1 MPGTGREKPGR
12 RWSGK
17 NCKTM
22 HVILGDFAAF
32 RGGPHALLLQ
42 SKTAANGGG
51 KTTLVNAYYWAL
63 LGRTLNGFDVIPAG
77 ADRQNVSTVVALEGF
92 AGLSIRR
99 ELTPKGTQLYVN
111 GHAVTQTDFV
121 RAMMDK
127 GVDVEFAAACADVNT
142 LADPQVTADQLRRVL
157 VRADVMDN
165 GEADQLRKTLRTLR
179 ADKETAERYALANV
193 TIPVETCEPL
203 NEAERDFLADYN
215 RAMEIVN
222 KGMECVCPTCK
233 RAYTAERVREIKF
246 AYSEACAVMT
256 SKRNEAAR
264 IAAKLDV
271 YNEEQQRIADAK
283 RMVEASKRARDNVRE
298 LERRIAETEAEIRE
312 ADRRAVQAELP
323 DGWQLV
329 TDKTLKTGRTAGTFT
344 LTYNGVPLKSVNR
357 AERVKLCIS
366 LLSSARASR
375 GMDEFPII
383 VDNAESVQNV
393 DTPNVVLLR
402 VG

>member
-1 MPGTGREKPGR
+1 MPGTGREKPNQ
-12 RWSGK
+12 RWFGK

-22 HVILGDFAAF
+22 HVILEDFAAF
-32 RGGPHALLLQ
+32 RGGPRVLSLQ
-42 SKTAANGGG
+42 SKTAENGGG

-63 LGRTLNGFDVIPAG
+63 TGRTLNGFDVIPAR
-77 ADRQNVSTVVALEGF
+77 ADRQNVSTAVTVEGF

-127 GVDVEFAAACADVNT
+127 GVDVEFAAACADVNA

-203 NEAERDFLADYN
+203 NEAERVFLDAYN
-215 RAMEIVN
+215 RAVEIV
-222 KGMECVCPTCK
+222 KEGVERVCPTCK
-233 RAYTAERVREIKF
+233 RAYTAEHVQETKF
-246 AYSEACAVMT
+246 VYSEARTAVAE
-256 SKRNEAAR
+256 SGSEAAR
-264 IAAKLDV
+264 VAAKLDA

-283 RMVEASKRARDNVRE
+283 RMVEASKHARDNVRE

-323 DGWQLV
+323 EGWALV
-329 TDKTLKTGRTAGTFT
+329 TDKTLKTGRTTGTFT

-383 VDNAESVQNV
+383 VDNAESVQNI

>member
-1 MPGTGREKPGR
+1 M
-12 RWSGK
+12 S
-17 NCKTM
+17 
-22 HVILGDFAAF
+22 
-32 RGGPHALLLQ
+32 LQ
-42 SKTAANGGG
+42 SKTAENGGG

-63 LGRTLNGFDVIPAG
+63 TGRTLNGFDVTPAG
-77 ADRQNVSTVVALEGF
+77 ADRQNVSTAVTVEGF

-127 GVDVEFAAACADVNT
+127 GVDVEFAAACADVNA

-193 TIPVETCEPL
+193 TIPAETCEPL
-203 NEAERDFLADYN
+203 TEAERVFLSDYN
-215 RAMEIVN
+215 HDVEIVN
-222 KGMECVCPTCK
+222 KGLECVCPTCK
-233 RAYTAERVREIKF
+233 RAYTTERVREIKF
-246 AYSEACAVMT
+246 AYSEARAVMT

-264 IAAKLDV
+264 IAAKLDA

-283 RMVEASKRARDNVRE
+283 RMVEASKHARDNVRE
-298 LERRIAETEAEIRE
+298 LERQIAETEAEIRE

-323 DGWQLV
+323 EGWALV

-357 AERVKLCIS
+357 ASRVKLCIT

-393 DTPNVVLLR
+393 DTHNVVLLR

>member
-1 MPGTGREKPGR
+1 M
-12 RWSGK
+12 
-17 NCKTM
+17 N
-22 HVILGDFAAF
+22 VILDDFAAF
-32 RGGPHALLLQ
+32 RGGPHVLPLQ

-63 LGRTLNGFDVIPAG
+63 TGRTLNGFDVIPAG
-77 ADRQNVSTVVALEGF
+77 ADRQNVSTAVAVETF
-92 AGLSIRR
+92 SGLSIRR
-99 ELTPKGTQLYVN
+99 ELTQKGTQLYVN

-203 NEAERDFLADYN
+203 NEAERVFLADYN
-215 RAMEIVN
+215 RAVEIVN

-264 IAAKLDV
+264 IAAKLDT
-271 YNEEQQRIADAK
+271 YNEKQQRIADAK

-298 LERRIAETEAEIRE
+298 LERRIAETEVEIRE

-344 LTYNGVPLKSVNR
+344 LTHNGVPLKSVNR

>member
-1 MPGTGREKPGR
+1 M
-12 RWSGK
+12 S
-17 NCKTM
+17 
-22 HVILGDFAAF
+22 
-32 RGGPHALLLQ
+32 LQ
-42 SKTAANGGG
+42 SKTAENGSG
-51 KTTLVNAYYWAL
+51 KTTLVNAYYWTL
-63 LGRTLNGFDVIPAG
+63 TGRTLNGFDVIPAG
-77 ADRQNVSTVVALEGF
+77 ADRQNVSTAVTLEGF

-203 NEAERDFLADYN
+203 NEAERVFLDAYN

-246 AYSEACAVMT
+246 AYSEACTAVAE
-256 SKRNEAAR
+256 SGSEAAR
-264 IAAKLDV
+264 VAAKLDA

-283 RMVEASKRARDNVRE
+283 RMVEASKHARDNVRE

-357 AERVKLCIS
+357 ASRVKLCIS

-383 VDNAESVQNV
+383 VDNAESVQNI
-393 DTPNVVLLR
+393 DTPNVVLLC

>member
-1 MPGTGREKPGR
+1 M
-12 RWSGK
+12 S
-17 NCKTM
+17 
-22 HVILGDFAAF
+22 
-32 RGGPHALLLQ
+32 LQ
-42 SKTAANGGG
+42 SKTAENGGG

-63 LGRTLNGFDVIPAG
+63 TGRTLNGFDVIPAG
-77 ADRQNVSTVVALEGF
+77 VDRQNVSTAVTVEGF
-92 AGLSIRR
+92 AGLSLRR

-111 GHAVTQTDFV
+111 GHAVAQTDFV

-127 GVDVEFAAACADVNT
+127 GVDVEFAAACADVNA

-203 NEAERDFLADYN
+203 NEAERVFLDAYN
-215 RAMEIVN
+215 RAVEIVN
-222 KGMECVCPTCK
+222 KGTERVCPTCK
-233 RAYTAERVREIKF
+233 RAYTAEHMQETKF
-246 AYSEACAVMT
+246 VYSEARTAVAE
-256 SKRNEAAR
+256 SGSEAAR
-264 IAAKLDV
+264 VAAKLDA

-283 RMVEASKRARDNVRE
+283 RMVEASKHARDNVRE

-323 DGWQLV
+323 KGWALV
-329 TDKTLKTGRTAGTFT
+329 TDKTLKTGRTTGTFT

>member
-17 NCKTM
+17 TVKQMN
-22 HVILGDFAAF
+22 VILDDFAAF
-32 RGGPHALLLQ
+32 RGGQHVLPLRSGDLP
-42 SKTAANGGG
+42 NGSG
-51 KTTLVNAYYWAL
+51 KTTLVNAYYWTL
-63 LGRTLNGFDVIPAG
+63 TGRTLNGFDVIPAG
-77 ADRQNVSTVVALEGF
+77 ADRQNVSTAVTLEGF
-92 AGLSIRR
+92 AGLSLRR
-99 ELTPKGTQLYVN
+99 ELTQKGTQLYVN

-127 GVDVEFAAACADVNT
+127 GVDVEFAAACADVNA

-246 AYSEACAVMT
+246 AYSEACEVMT

-264 IAAKLDV
+264 IAAKLDA

-298 LERRIAETEAEIRE
+298 LEHRIAETEAEIRE

-366 LLSSARASR
+366 LLSSARASG

-383 VDNAESVQNV
+383 VDNAESVQNI
-393 DTPNVVLLR
+393 DTPNVVLLC

>member
-1 MPGTGREKPGR
+1 M
-12 RWSGK
+12 
-17 NCKTM
+17 N
-22 HVILGDFAAF
+22 VILDDFAAF
-32 RGGPHALLLQ
+32 RGGPHVLPLT
-42 SKTAANGGG
+42 SKTAANGSG
-51 KTTLVNAYYWAL
+51 KTTLVNAYYWTL
-63 LGRTLNGFDVIPAG
+63 TGRTLNGFDVTPAG
-77 ADRQNVSTVVALEGF
+77 VDRQNVSTAVTVEGF
-92 AGLSIRR
+92 AGLPVRR

-121 RAMMDK
+121 RVMMDK

-165 GEADQLRKTLRTLR
+165 GEADQFRKTLRTLR

-203 NEAERDFLADYN
+203 NEAERVFLADYN
-215 RAMEIVN
+215 RAVEIVN

-298 LERRIAETEAEIRE
+298 LERRIAETEVEIRE

-329 TDKTLKTGRTAGTFT
+329 TDKTLKTGRTTGTFT

-357 AERVKLCIS
+357 AERVKLCIT

>member
-1 MPGTGREKPGR
+1 MPGTGRKKPGR

-17 NCKTM
+17 TVKQMN
-22 HVILGDFAAF
+22 VILDDFAAF
-32 RGGPHALLLQ
+32 RGGPHVLPLRSGDLP
-42 SKTAANGGG
+42 NGGG
-51 KTTLVNAYYWAL
+51 KTTLVNAYYWTL
-63 LGRTLNGFDVIPAG
+63 TGRTLNGFDVIPAG
-77 ADRQNVSTVVALEGF
+77 VDRQNVSTAVTVEGF

-99 ELTPKGTQLYVN
+99 ELIPKGTQLYVN

-127 GVDVEFAAACADVNT
+127 GVDVEFAAACADVNA

-203 NEAERDFLADYN
+203 NEAERAFLADYN

-246 AYSEACAVMT
+246 AYSEACVVMT

-264 IAAKLDV
+264 IDAKLDA

-283 RMVEASKRARDNVRE
+283 RMVEASKHARDNVRE

-329 TDKTLKTGRTAGTFT
+329 TDKTLKTGRTTGTFT
-344 LTYNGVPLKSVNR
+344 LTYNGVQLKSVNR
-357 AERVKLCIS
+357 ASRVKLCIT

-375 GMDEFPII
+375 CMDEFPII

-393 DTPNVVLLR
+393 DTSNVVLLR

>member
-32 RGGPHALLLQ
+32 RSGPRVLLLR
-42 SKTAANGGG
+42 SGDLPNGSG

-63 LGRTLNGFDVIPAG
+63 TGRTLNGFDVIPAG
-77 ADRQNVSTVVALEGF
+77 ADRQNVSTAVTLEGF

-111 GHAVTQTDFV
+111 GHATAQTDFV

-127 GVDVEFAAACADVNT
+127 GVDVEFAAACADVNA

-203 NEAERDFLADYN
+203 TEAERVFLADYN
-215 RAMEIVN
+215 HDVEIVN
-222 KGMECVCPTCK
+222 KGMECVCPACK
-233 RAYTAERVREIKF
+233 RAYTEERVREIKF
-246 AYSEACAVMT
+246 AYSEACAVMA
-256 SKRNEAAR
+256 KKGPEAAR
-264 IAAKLDV
+264 ITAKLDA

-298 LERRIAETEAEIRE
+298 LERRIAETEVEIRE

-329 TDKTLKTGRTAGTFT
+329 TDKTLKTGRTTGTFT

>member
-17 NCKTM
+17 TVKQMN
-22 HVILGDFAAF
+22 VILDDFAAF
-32 RGGPHALLLQ
+32 RGGPRVLPLRSGDLP
-42 SKTAANGGG
+42 NGGG

-63 LGRTLNGFDVIPAG
+63 TGRTLNGFDVIPAG
-77 ADRQNVSTVVALEGF
+77 ADRQNVSTAVTLEGF

-99 ELTPKGTQLYVN
+99 ELTQKGTQLYVN

-127 GVDVEFAAACADVNT
+127 GVDVEFAAACADVNA

-203 NEAERDFLADYN
+203 NEAERVFLAGYN

-264 IAAKLDV
+264 IAAKLDT

-283 RMVEASKRARDNVRE
+283 RMVEASKHARDNVRE

-375 GMDEFPII
+375 CMDEFPII

>member
-1 MPGTGREKPGR
+1 MVREK
-12 RWSGK
+12 
-17 NCKTM
+17 CKTM
-22 HVILGDFAAF
+22 HVILNDFAAF
-32 RGGPHALLLQ
+32 SGGPHVLPLR

-51 KTTLVNAYYWAL
+51 KTTLVNAYYWTL
-63 LGRTLNGFDVIPAG
+63 TGRTLNGFDVIPAG
-77 ADRQNVSTVVALEGF
+77 ADRQNVSTAATLETF
-92 AGLSIRR
+92 AGFTVRR
-99 ELTPKGTQLYVN
+99 ELTQKGTQLYVN

-157 VRADVMDN
+157 VRADVMDD

-179 ADKETAERYALANV
+179 ADKETAERYALSNV
-193 TIPVETCEPL
+193 TVPVETCEPL
-203 NEAERDFLADYN
+203 NEAERVFLTDYS
-215 RAMEIVN
+215 RAVEIVN

-246 AYSEACAVMT
+246 AYSEACAIMT

-298 LERRIAETEAEIRE
+298 LERRIAETEVEIRE

-329 TDKTLKTGRTAGTFT
+329 TDKTLKTGRTTGTFT

-357 AERVKLCIS
+357 AERVKLCIT

>member
-12 RWSGK
+12 RWSE
-17 NCKTM
+17 KTVKQM
-22 HVILGDFAAF
+22 NVILDDFAAF
-32 RGGPHALLLQ
+32 RGGPHVLPLRSGDLP
-42 SKTAANGGG
+42 NGSG
-51 KTTLVNAYYWAL
+51 KTTLVNAYYWTL
-63 LGRTLNGFDVIPAG
+63 TGRTLNGFDVIPAG
-77 ADRQNVSTVVALEGF
+77 VDRQNVSTAVTIETF

-111 GHAVTQTDFV
+111 SHAVTQTDFV

-157 VRADVMDN
+157 MRADVMDN
-165 GEADQLRKTLRTLR
+165 GETDQLRKTLRTLR

-203 NEAERDFLADYN
+203 NEAERVFLADYN
-215 RAMEIVN
+215 RAVEIVN

-264 IAAKLDV
+264 IAAKLDT

-298 LERRIAETEAEIRE
+298 LERRIAETEVEIRE

-329 TDKTLKTGRTAGTFT
+329 TDKTLKTGRTTGTFA

-375 GMDEFPII
+375 GMGEFPII

>member
-1 MPGTGREKPGR
+1 
-12 RWSGK
+12 
-17 NCKTM
+17 M
-22 HVILGDFAAF
+22 HIILEDFAAF
-32 RGGPHALLLQ
+32 RGGPRVLSLQ
-42 SKTAANGGG
+42 SKTAENGGG

-63 LGRTLNGFDVIPAG
+63 TGRTLNGFDVIPAG
-77 ADRQNVSTVVALEGF
+77 ADRQNVSTAVALEGF

-111 GHAVTQTDFV
+111 GHAATQTDFV

-127 GVDVEFAAACADVNT
+127 GVDVEFAAACADVNA

-203 NEAERDFLADYN
+203 NEAERVFLDAYN
-215 RAMEIVN
+215 RAVEIV
-222 KGMECVCPTCK
+222 KEGTERVCPTCK
-233 RAYTAERVREIKF
+233 RAYTAEHVRETEF
-246 AYSEACAVMT
+246 VYSEARTAVAE
-256 SKRNEAAR
+256 SGSEAAR
-264 IAAKLDV
+264 VAAKLDA

-283 RMVEASKRARDNVRE
+283 RMVEASKHARDNVRE

-323 DGWQLV
+323 EGWALV
-329 TDKTLKTGRTAGTFT
+329 TDKTLKTGRTTGTFT

-357 AERVKLCIS
+357 ASRVKLCIA

-375 GMDEFPII
+375 CMDEFPII
-383 VDNAESVQNV
+383 VDNAESVQNI
-393 DTPNVVLLR
+393 DTPNVVLLC

>member
-1 MPGTGREKPGR
+1 
-12 RWSGK
+12 
-17 NCKTM
+17 M
-22 HVILGDFAAF
+22 HVILNDFAAF
-32 RGGPHALLLQ
+32 RGGPRVLSLQ
-42 SKTAANGGG
+42 SRTAENGGG

-63 LGRTLNGFDVIPAG
+63 TGRTLNGFDVTPAG
-77 ADRQNVSTVVALEGF
+77 ADRQNVSTAVTLEGF

-127 GVDVEFAAACADVNT
+127 GVDVEFAAACADVNA

-193 TIPVETCEPL
+193 TVPVETCEPL
-203 NEAERDFLADYN
+203 NEAERVFLADYN
-215 RAMEIVN
+215 HDVEIVN

-246 AYSEACAVMT
+246 AYTEACMAMT
-256 SKRNEAAR
+256 SKRDEAAR
-264 IAAKLDV
+264 ITAKLDA
-271 YNEEQQRIADAK
+271 YNEEQQCIADAK

-329 TDKTLKTGRTAGTFT
+329 TDKTLKTGRTTGTFT

-357 AERVKLCIS
+357 ASRVKLCIT

-383 VDNAESVQNV
+383 VDNAESVQNI

>member
-1 MPGTGREKPGR
+1 
-12 RWSGK
+12 
-17 NCKTM
+17 M
-22 HVILGDFAAF
+22 HVILDDFAAF
-32 RGGPHALLLQ
+32 RGGPRVLSLQ
-42 SKTAANGGG
+42 SKTAENGGG
-51 KTTLVNAYYWAL
+51 KTTLVNAYYWTL
-63 LGRTLNGFDVIPAG
+63 TGHTLNGFDVIPAG
-77 ADRQNVSTVVALEGF
+77 VDRQNVSTAVTLEGF

-127 GVDVEFAAACADVNT
+127 GVDVEFAAACADVNA

-157 VRADVMDN
+157 VRADVMDS
-165 GEADQLRKTLRTLR
+165 GEVDQLRKTLRTLR

-203 NEAERDFLADYN
+203 TEAERVFLSDYN
-215 RAMEIVN
+215 HDMEIVN
-222 KGMECVCPTCK
+222 KGMECVCPACK
-233 RAYTAERVREIKF
+233 RAYTEERVREIKF
-246 AYSEACAVMT
+246 AYSEACMAVT
-256 SKRNEAAR
+256 KNGQEAAR
-264 IAAKLDV
+264 IAAKLDT
-271 YNEEQQRIADAK
+271 YNEEQQRIDDAK
-283 RMVEASKRARDNVRE
+283 RVVEASKHARDNVRE

-323 DGWQLV
+323 EGWALV
-329 TDKTLKTGRTAGTFT
+329 TDKTLKTGRTTGTFT

-357 AERVKLCIS
+357 ASRVKLCIT

-393 DTPNVVLLR
+393 DTPNVVLLC

>member
-1 MPGTGREKPGR
+1 MPGTGRKKPGR

-32 RGGPHALLLQ
+32 RSGPRVLPLRSGDLP
-42 SKTAANGGG
+42 NGSG

-63 LGRTLNGFDVIPAG
+63 TGRTLNGFDVIPAG
-77 ADRQNVSTVVALEGF
+77 ADRQSISTVVSLEGF

-111 GHAVTQTDFV
+111 GHATTQTDFV

-127 GVDVEFAAACADVNT
+127 GVDVEFAAACADVNA

-203 NEAERDFLADYN
+203 NEAERVFLADYN
-215 RAMEIVN
+215 RAVEIVN

-233 RAYTAERVREIKF
+233 RAYTAEHVQETKF

-256 SKRNEAAR
+256 KNGPEAAR
-264 IAAKLDV
+264 IAAKLDA

-323 DGWQLV
+323 EGWALV
-329 TDKTLKTGRTAGTFT
+329 TDKTLKTGRTTGTFT

-383 VDNAESVQNV
+383 VDNAESVQNI

>member
-1 MPGTGREKPGR
+1 
-12 RWSGK
+12 
-17 NCKTM
+17 M
-22 HVILGDFAAF
+22 HVILNDFAAF
-32 RGGPHALLLQ
+32 RGGPRVLSLQ
-42 SKTAANGGG
+42 SKTAGNGGG

-63 LGRTLNGFDVIPAG
+63 TGRTLNGFDVIPAG
-77 ADRQNVSTVVALEGF
+77 ADRQNVSTAVTLEGF
-92 AGLSIRR
+92 AGLSLRR
-99 ELTPKGTQLYVN
+99 ELTQKGTQLYVN

-121 RAMMDK
+121 RAMMNK
-127 GVDVEFAAACADVNT
+127 GVDVEFAAACADVNA

-203 NEAERDFLADYN
+203 NEAERVFLDAYN
-215 RAMEIVN
+215 RAVEIV
-222 KGMECVCPTCK
+222 KEGVERVCPTCK
-233 RAYTAERVREIKF
+233 RAYTAEHVRETEF
-246 AYSEACAVMT
+246 AYSEARTAVAE
-256 SKRNEAAR
+256 SGSEAAR
-264 IAAKLDV
+264 VAAKLNA

-283 RMVEASKRARDNVRE
+283 RMVEASKHARDNVRE

-323 DGWQLV
+323 EGWALV
-329 TDKTLKTGRTAGTFT
+329 TDKTLKTGRTTGTFT
-344 LTYNGVPLKSVNR
+344 LTYNGVQLKSVNR
-357 AERVKLCIS
+357 ASRVKLCIT

-375 GMDEFPII
+375 CMDEFPII
-383 VDNAESVQNV
+383 VDNAESVQNI
-393 DTPNVVLLR
+393 DTPNVVLLC

>member
-1 MPGTGREKPGR
+1 
-12 RWSGK
+12 
-17 NCKTM
+17 M
-22 HVILGDFAAF
+22 HVILEDFAAF
-32 RGGPHALLLQ
+32 RGGPRVLSLQ
-42 SKTAANGGG
+42 SKTAENGGG

-63 LGRTLNGFDVIPAG
+63 TGRALNGFDVIPAG
-77 ADRQNVSTVVALEGF
+77 AERQNVSTAVTLEGF
-92 AGLSIRR
+92 AGLSLRR
-99 ELTPKGTQLYVN
+99 ELTQKGTQLYVN

-127 GVDVEFAAACADVNT
+127 GVDVEFAAACADVNA

-157 VRADVMDN
+157 VRADVIDN

-193 TIPVETCEPL
+193 TIPAETCEPL
-203 NEAERDFLADYN
+203 NEAERVFLDAYN
-215 RAMEIVN
+215 RAVEIVN

-233 RAYTAERVREIKF
+233 RAYTAEHVQENKF
-246 AYSEACAVMT
+246 VYSEACTAVAE
-256 SKRNEAAR
+256 SRSEAAR
-264 IAAKLDV
+264 VAAKLDA

-283 RMVEASKRARDNVRE
+283 RMVEASKHARDNVRE

-323 DGWQLV
+323 EGWALV

-344 LTYNGVPLKSVNR
+344 LTYNGVQLKSVNR
-357 AERVKLCIS
+357 ASRVKLCIT

-383 VDNAESVQNV
+383 VDNAESVQNI

>member
-1 MPGTGREKPGR
+1 MPGTGCKKPGR

-22 HVILGDFAAF
+22 HVILSDFAAF
-32 RGGPHALLLQ
+32 RGGPRVLLLQ

-63 LGRTLNGFDVIPAG
+63 TGRTLNGFDVIPAG

-99 ELTPKGTQLYVN
+99 ELIPKGTQLYVN

-157 VRADVMDN
+157 VRAGVMDN

>member
-1 MPGTGREKPGR
+1 MVRE
-12 RWSGK
+12 

-22 HVILGDFAAF
+22 HVILNDFATF
-32 RGGPHALLLQ
+32 RGGPHVLPLQ
-42 SKTAANGGG
+42 SKTAENGGG

-63 LGRTLNGFDVIPAG
+63 TGRTLNGFDVIPAG
-77 ADRQNVSTVVALEGF
+77 VDRQNVSTAVTVEGF
-92 AGLSIRR
+92 AGLYIRR

-111 GHAVTQTDFV
+111 GHAVTQTDFA

-127 GVDVEFAAACADVNT
+127 GVDVEFAAACADVNA

-203 NEAERDFLADYN
+203 TEAERVFLSDYN
-215 RAMEIVN
+215 HDVEIVN
-222 KGMECVCPTCK
+222 KGLECVCPACK
-233 RAYTAERVREIKF
+233 RAYTEERVREIKF

-264 IAAKLDV
+264 IAAKLDT

-357 AERVKLCIS
+357 ASRVKLCIT

>member
-1 MPGTGREKPGR
+1 
-12 RWSGK
+12 
-17 NCKTM
+17 M
-22 HVILGDFAAF
+22 HVILEDFAAF
-32 RGGPHALLLQ
+32 RGGPRVLSLQ
-42 SKTAANGGG
+42 SKTAENGGG
-51 KTTLVNAYYWAL
+51 KTTLVNAYYWVL
-63 LGRTLNGFDVIPAG
+63 TGRTLNGFDVIPAG
-77 ADRQNVSTVVALEGF
+77 ADRQNVSTAVALEGF

-111 GHAVTQTDFV
+111 GHAATQTDFV

-127 GVDVEFAAACADVNT
+127 GVDVEFAAACADVNA

-193 TIPVETCEPL
+193 TIPAETCEPL
-203 NEAERDFLADYN
+203 NEAERVFLDAYN
-215 RAMEIVN
+215 RAVEIV
-222 KGMECVCPTCK
+222 KEGVERVCPTCK
-233 RAYTAERVREIKF
+233 RAYTAEHVQETKF
-246 AYSEACAVMT
+246 VYSEACTAVAE
-256 SKRNEAAR
+256 SESEAAR
-264 IAAKLDV
+264 VAAKLDA
-271 YNEEQQRIADAK
+271 YNEEQQRIADAI
-283 RMVEASKRARDNVRE
+283 RMVEASKHARDNVRE

-323 DGWQLV
+323 EGWALV
-329 TDKTLKTGRTAGTFT
+329 TDKTLKTGRTTGTFT

-383 VDNAESVQNV
+383 VDNAESVQNI

>member
-1 MPGTGREKPGR
+1 M
-12 RWSGK
+12 
-17 NCKTM
+17 N
-22 HVILGDFAAF
+22 VILDDFAAF
-32 RGGPHALLLQ
+32 RGGPHVLPLQ

-51 KTTLVNAYYWAL
+51 KTTLVNAYYWTL
-63 LGRTLNGFDVIPAG
+63 TGRTLNGFDVIPAG
-77 ADRQNVSTVVALEGF
+77 VDRQSVSPAVTIETF

-99 ELTPKGTQLYVN
+99 ELTQKGTQLYVN

-193 TIPVETCEPL
+193 TIPDETCEPL
-203 NEAERDFLADYN
+203 NEAERVFLADYN
-215 RAMEIVN
+215 HAVEIVN

-233 RAYTAERVREIKF
+233 RAYTAERVQEIKF

-256 SKRNEAAR
+256 SKRDEAAR
-264 IAAKLDV
+264 IAAKLDA

-298 LERRIAETEAEIRE
+298 LERRIAETEVEIRE

-357 AERVKLCIS
+357 ASRVKLCIT

-383 VDNAESVQNV
+383 VDNAESVQDI

>member
-17 NCKTM
+17 TVKQMNA
-22 HVILGDFAAF
+22 ILDDFAAF
-32 RGGPHALLLQ
+32 RGGPRVLSLQ
-42 SKTAANGGG
+42 SKTAENGGG

-63 LGRTLNGFDVIPAG
+63 TGRTLNGFDVIPAR
-77 ADRQNVSTVVALEGF
+77 ADRQNVSTAVTLEGF
-92 AGLSIRR
+92 AGLSLRR
-99 ELTPKGTQLYVN
+99 ELTQKGTQLYVN

-127 GVDVEFAAACADVNT
+127 GVDVEFAAACADVNA

-203 NEAERDFLADYN
+203 NEAERVFLDAYN
-215 RAMEIVN
+215 RSVEIVN

-264 IAAKLDV
+264 IAAKLDA

-283 RMVEASKRARDNVRE
+283 RMVEASKHARDNVRE

-323 DGWQLV
+323 EGWALV
-329 TDKTLKTGRTAGTFT
+329 TDKTLKTGRTTGTFT

>member
-1 MPGTGREKPGR
+1 M
-12 RWSGK
+12 
-17 NCKTM
+17 N
-22 HVILGDFAAF
+22 VILDDFAAF
-32 RGGPHALLLQ
+32 RGGPHVLPLQ

-63 LGRTLNGFDVIPAG
+63 TGRTLNGFDVIPAG
-77 ADRQNVSTVVALEGF
+77 VDRQNVSTAVTLETF
-92 AGLSIRR
+92 AGLSILRK
-99 ELTPKGTQLYVN
+99 LTPKGTQLYVN
-111 GHAVTQTDFV
+111 GSAVTQTDFV

-203 NEAERDFLADYN
+203 NEAERVFLADYN
-215 RAMEIVN
+215 RAVELVN

-264 IAAKLDV
+264 IAAKLDA

-298 LERRIAETEAEIRE
+298 LERRIAETEVEIRE

-329 TDKTLKTGRTAGTFT
+329 TDKTLKTGRTTGTFT

-357 AERVKLCIS
+357 ASRVKLCIT

>member
-1 MPGTGREKPGR
+1 MPGTGRKKPGR

-17 NCKTM
+17 TVKQMN
-22 HVILGDFAAF
+22 VILDDFAAF
-32 RGGPHALLLQ
+32 RGGPHVLPLRSGDLP
-42 SKTAANGGG
+42 NGSG

-63 LGRTLNGFDVIPAG
+63 TGRTLNGFDVIPAG
-77 ADRQNVSTVVALEGF
+77 TDRQNVSTAVTLEGF

-127 GVDVEFAAACADVNT
+127 GVDVEFAAACADVNA

-203 NEAERDFLADYN
+203 TEAERVFLADYN
-215 RAMEIVN
+215 RAVEIVN

-246 AYSEACAVMT
+246 AYSEACMAVT
-256 SKRNEAAR
+256 KNGREAAR

-298 LERRIAETEAEIRE
+298 QERRIAETEAEIRE

-329 TDKTLKTGRTAGTFT
+329 TDKTLKTGRTTGTFT

-357 AERVKLCIS
+357 ASRVKLCIT

-383 VDNAESVQNV
+383 VDNAESVQNI
-393 DTPNVVLLR
+393 DTPNVVLLC

>member
-1 MPGTGREKPGR
+1 
-12 RWSGK
+12 
-17 NCKTM
+17 M
-22 HVILGDFAAF
+22 HVILEDFAAF
-32 RGGPHALLLQ
+32 RGGPRVLSLQ
-42 SKTAANGGG
+42 SKTAENGGG
-51 KTTLVNAYYWAL
+51 KTTLVNAYYWVL
-63 LGRTLNGFDVIPAG
+63 TGRTLNGFDAVPAG
-77 ADRQNVSTVVALEGF
+77 AGRQNVSTAVTLEGF

-127 GVDVEFAAACADVNT
+127 GVDVEFAAACADVNA

-157 VRADVMDN
+157 VRADVMDS

-203 NEAERDFLADYN
+203 NEAERVFLDAYN
-215 RAMEIVN
+215 RAVEIV
-222 KGMECVCPTCK
+222 KEGVERVCPTCK
-233 RAYTAERVREIKF
+233 RAYTAEHVQETEF
-246 AYSEACAVMT
+246 MYSEARTAVAE
-256 SKRNEAAR
+256 SESEAAR
-264 IAAKLDV
+264 VAAKLDA

-283 RMVEASKRARDNVRE
+283 RMVEASKHARDNVRE

-323 DGWQLV
+323 EGWALV
-329 TDKTLKTGRTAGTFT
+329 TDKTLKTGRTTGTFT

-383 VDNAESVQNV
+383 VDNAESVQNI

>member
-17 NCKTM
+17 TVKQMN
-22 HVILGDFAAF
+22 VILDDFAAF
-32 RGGPHALLLQ
+32 RGGPRVLSLQ
-42 SKTAANGGG
+42 SKTAENGGG

-63 LGRTLNGFDVIPAG
+63 TGRTLNGFDVIPAG
-77 ADRQNVSTVVALEGF
+77 ADRQNVSTAVTLEGF

-99 ELTPKGTQLYVN
+99 ELTQKGTQLYVN

-127 GVDVEFAAACADVNT
+127 GVDVEFAAACADVNA
-142 LADPQVTADQLRRVL
+142 LADPQVTADQIRRVL
-157 VRADVMDN
+157 VRADVMDS

-203 NEAERDFLADYN
+203 DEAERDFLAGYN

-246 AYSEACAVMT
+246 AYSDACAVMT

-264 IAAKLDV
+264 IAAKLDA

-298 LERRIAETEAEIRE
+298 LERRIAETEVEIRE

>member
-17 NCKTM
+17 TVKQMN
-22 HVILGDFAAF
+22 VILDDFAAF
-32 RGGPHALLLQ
+32 RGGPHVLPLRSGDLP
-42 SKTAANGGG
+42 NGSG
-51 KTTLVNAYYWAL
+51 KTTLVNAYYWTL
-63 LGRTLNGFDVIPAG
+63 TGRTLNGFDVIPAG
-77 ADRQNVSTVVALEGF
+77 VDRQNVSTAVTVEGF

-99 ELTPKGTQLYVN
+99 ELIPKGTQLYVN

-203 NEAERDFLADYN
+203 NEAERDFLAGYS
-215 RAMEIVN
+215 RAVEIVN

-264 IAAKLDV
+264 IAAKLDA

-283 RMVEASKRARDNVRE
+283 RMVEASKHARDNVRE
-298 LERRIAETEAEIRE
+298 LEHRIAETEAEIRE

-357 AERVKLCIS
+357 AERVKLCIT

-375 GMDEFPII
+375 GVDEFPII
-383 VDNAESVQNV
+383 VDNAESVQNI
-393 DTPNVVLLR
+393 DIPNVVLLR

>member
-1 MPGTGREKPGR
+1 M
-12 RWSGK
+12 
-17 NCKTM
+17 
-22 HVILGDFAAF
+22 
-32 RGGPHALLLQ
+32 
-42 SKTAANGGG
+42 
-51 KTTLVNAYYWAL
+51 
-63 LGRTLNGFDVIPAG
+63 
-77 ADRQNVSTVVALEGF
+77 
-92 AGLSIRR
+92 SIRR

-127 GVDVEFAAACADVNT
+127 GVDVEFAAACADVNA

-157 VRADVMDN
+157 VRADVMDS
-165 GEADQLRKTLRTLR
+165 GEVDQLRKTLRTLR

-203 NEAERDFLADYN
+203 TEAERVFLSDYN
-215 RAMEIVN
+215 HDVEIVN
-222 KGMECVCPTCK
+222 KGLECVCPACK
-233 RAYTAERVREIKF
+233 RAYTAEHVREIKF
-246 AYSEACAVMT
+246 AYTEACMAMT
-256 SKRNEAAR
+256 KSGQEAAR
-264 IAAKLDV
+264 IAAKLDA
-271 YNEEQQRIADAK
+271 YNEEQQCIADAK

-298 LERRIAETEAEIRE
+298 LERQIAETEAEIRE

-329 TDKTLKTGRTAGTFT
+329 TDKTLKTGRTTGTFT

-357 AERVKLCIS
+357 ASRVKLCIT

-383 VDNAESVQNV
+383 VDNAESVQNI

>member
-1 MPGTGREKPGR
+1 MD
-12 RWSGK
+12 
-17 NCKTM
+17 
-22 HVILGDFAAF
+22 VILNDFAAF
-32 RGGPHALLLQ
+32 RGGPHVLPVE
-42 SKTAANGGG
+42 SKTAANGVG

-63 LGRTLNGFDVIPAG
+63 TGRTLNGFDVIPAG
-77 ADRQNVSTVVALEGF
+77 VDRDTVRPSVEIEYF

-111 GHAVTQTDFV
+111 NRATSQIDFV
-121 RAMMDK
+121 RAMMDE

-165 GEADQLRKTLRTLR
+165 GEADALRKTLRTLR

-203 NEAERDFLADYN
+203 TEAERVFLANYN
-215 RAMEIVN
+215 RAVEIVN
-222 KGMECVCPTCK
+222 KGMECVCPTCG
-233 RAYTAERVREIKF
+233 RAYPSERVREIKF
-246 AYSEACAVMT
+246 AYAEACVTMERDGA
-256 SKRNEAAR
+256 EAAR
-264 IAAKLDV
+264 ITAKLDA
-271 YNEEQQRIADAK
+271 YNEEQQRIADAI

-323 DGWQLV
+323 KGWAIV
-329 TDKTLKTGRTAGTFT
+329 TDKTLKTGRTTGTFT

-366 LLSSARASR
+366 ILNSARVKR
-375 GMDEFPII
+375 GMHAFPII
-383 VDNAESVQNV
+383 VDNAESVQDV
-393 DTPNVVLLR
+393 YVPNVVLLR

>member
-1 MPGTGREKPGR
+1 M
-12 RWSGK
+12 
-17 NCKTM
+17 N
-22 HVILGDFAAF
+22 VILDDFAAF
-32 RGGPHALLLQ
+32 RGGPHVLPLRSGDLP
-42 SKTAANGGG
+42 NGSG
-51 KTTLVNAYYWAL
+51 KTTLVNAYYWTL
-63 LGRTLNGFDVIPAG
+63 VGRTLNGFDVIPAG
-77 ADRQNVSTVVALEGF
+77 ADWQKVSTAVTLEGF
-92 AGLSIRR
+92 AGLSLRR
-99 ELTPKGTQLYVN
+99 ELTQKGTQLYVN

-127 GVDVEFAAACADVNT
+127 GVDVEFAAACADVNA

-203 NEAERDFLADYN
+203 NEAERDFLAGYN

-264 IAAKLDV
+264 VAAKLDA

-283 RMVEASKRARDNVRE
+283 RMVEASKHARDNVRE

-329 TDKTLKTGRTAGTFT
+329 TDKTLKTGRTTGTFT
-344 LTYNGVPLKSVNR
+344 LTYNGVQLKSVNR
-357 AERVKLCIS
+357 ASRVKLCIT

-383 VDNAESVQNV
+383 VDNAESVQSI
-393 DTPNVVLLR
+393 DTPNVVLLC

>member
-1 MPGTGREKPGR
+1 MP
-12 RWSGK
+12 
-17 NCKTM
+17 
-22 HVILGDFAAF
+22 
-32 RGGPHALLLQ
+32 LQ

-51 KTTLVNAYYWAL
+51 KTTLVNAYYWTL
-63 LGRTLNGFDVIPAG
+63 TGRTLNGFDVIPAG
-77 ADRQNVSTVVALEGF
+77 VDRQSVSPAVTIETF

-99 ELTPKGTQLYVN
+99 ELTSKGTQLYVN

-193 TIPVETCEPL
+193 TIPDETCEPL
-203 NEAERDFLADYN
+203 NEAERVFLADYN
-215 RAMEIVN
+215 HAVEIVN

-233 RAYTAERVREIKF
+233 RAYTAERVQEIKF

-256 SKRNEAAR
+256 SKRDEAAR
-264 IAAKLDV
+264 IAAKLDA

-298 LERRIAETEAEIRE
+298 LERRIAETEVEIRE

-357 AERVKLCIS
+357 ASRVKLCIT

-383 VDNAESVQNV
+383 VDNAESVQDI

>member
-1 MPGTGREKPGR
+1 M
-12 RWSGK
+12 
-17 NCKTM
+17 N
-22 HVILGDFAAF
+22 VILDDFAAF
-32 RGGPHALLLQ
+32 RGGPHVLPLQ

-51 KTTLVNAYYWAL
+51 KTTLVNAYYWTL
-63 LGRTLNGFDVIPAG
+63 TGRTLNGFDVIPAG
-77 ADRQNVSTVVALEGF
+77 VESTARRTAVTLETF
-92 AGLSIRR
+92 AGLSVRR
-99 ELTPKGTQLYVN
+99 ELAPKGTQLYVN
-111 GHAVTQTDFV
+111 GSAVTQTDFV

-203 NEAERDFLADYN
+203 NEAERVFLADYN
-215 RAMEIVN
+215 RAVETVN

-246 AYSEACAVMT
+246 AYSEACSVMT

-264 IAAKLDV
+264 IAAKLDA

-298 LERRIAETEAEIRE
+298 LERRIAETEVEIRE

-344 LTYNGVPLKSVNR
+344 LTYNDVPLKSVNR

-375 GMDEFPII
+375 GMGEFPII

>member
-17 NCKTM
+17 IVKQMN
-22 HVILGDFAAF
+22 VILDDFAAF
-32 RGGPHALLLQ
+32 RGGPHVLPLRSGDLP
-42 SKTAANGGG
+42 NGSG
-51 KTTLVNAYYWAL
+51 KTTLVNAYYWTL
-63 LGRTLNGFDVIPAG
+63 TGRTLNGFDVIPAG
-77 ADRQNVSTVVALEGF
+77 VDRQNVSTAVTIETF

-111 GHAVTQTDFV
+111 GHAVAQTDFV

-157 VRADVMDN
+157 VRADVMDS

-193 TIPVETCEPL
+193 TIPVEACEPL
-203 NEAERDFLADYN
+203 NEAERVFLAGYN

-233 RAYTAERVREIKF
+233 RAYTAEHVREIKF
-246 AYSEACAVMT
+246 AYSEACAVIT

-264 IAAKLDV
+264 IAAKLDA

-357 AERVKLCIS
+357 ASRVKLCIT

-383 VDNAESVQNV
+383 VDNAESVQSV
-393 DTPNVVLLR
+393 DTPNAVLLR

>member
-1 MPGTGREKPGR
+1 M
-12 RWSGK
+12 
-17 NCKTM
+17 
-22 HVILGDFAAF
+22 
-32 RGGPHALLLQ
+32 
-42 SKTAANGGG
+42 
-51 KTTLVNAYYWAL
+51 
-63 LGRTLNGFDVIPAG
+63 NGFDVIPAG
-77 ADRQNVSTVVALEGF
+77 VDRQNVSTVVALEGF

-111 GHAVTQTDFV
+111 GHATTQTDFV
-121 RAMMDK
+121 RAMMNK
-127 GVDVEFAAACADVNT
+127 GVDVEFAAACADVNA

-203 NEAERDFLADYN
+203 NEAERVFLADYN
-215 RAMEIVN
+215 RAVEIVN

-233 RAYTAERVREIKF
+233 RAYTAEHMRETKF
-246 AYSEACAVMT
+246 VYSEACAVMT
-256 SKRNEAAR
+256 KNGPEAAR
-264 IAAKLDV
+264 ITAKLDA

-283 RMVEASKRARDNVRE
+283 RMVEASKHARDNVRE

-312 ADRRAVQAELP
+312 ADRRAVQAELL

-329 TDKTLKTGRTAGTFT
+329 TDKTLKTGRTTGTFT
-344 LTYNGVPLKSVNR
+344 LTYNGVQLKSVNR

-383 VDNAESVQNV
+383 VDNAESVQNI

>member
-1 MPGTGREKPGR
+1 M
-12 RWSGK
+12 
-17 NCKTM
+17 N
-22 HVILGDFAAF
+22 VILDDFAAF
-32 RGGPHALLLQ
+32 RGGPHVLPLQ

-51 KTTLVNAYYWAL
+51 KTTLVNAYCWTL
-63 LGRTLNGFDVIPAG
+63 TGRTLNGFDVIPAG
-77 ADRQNVSTVVALEGF
+77 VDRDSVSTAATIETF

-203 NEAERDFLADYN
+203 NEAEHVFLADYN
-215 RAMEIVN
+215 RAVEIVN

-256 SKRNEAAR
+256 SKRNEATR
-264 IAAKLDV
+264 IAAKLDT

-298 LERRIAETEAEIRE
+298 LERRIAETEVEIRE

-357 AERVKLCIS
+357 ASRVKLCIT

>member
-1 MPGTGREKPGR
+1 
-12 RWSGK
+12 
-17 NCKTM
+17 M
-22 HVILGDFAAF
+22 HVILNDFAAF
-32 RGGPHALLLQ
+32 RGGPRVLSLQ
-42 SKTAANGGG
+42 SKTAENGGG

-63 LGRTLNGFDVIPAG
+63 TGRTLNGFDVIPAG
-77 ADRQNVSTVVALEGF
+77 ADRQNVSTAVTVEGF

-127 GVDVEFAAACADVNT
+127 GVDVEFAAACADVNA

-203 NEAERDFLADYN
+203 NEAERVFLDAYN
-215 RAMEIVN
+215 RAVEIV
-222 KGMECVCPTCK
+222 KEGVERVCPTCK
-233 RAYTAERVREIKF
+233 RAYTVEHVQETKF
-246 AYSEACAVMT
+246 VYSEARTAVAE
-256 SKRNEAAR
+256 SGSEAAR
-264 IAAKLDV
+264 VAAKLDA

-283 RMVEASKRARDNVRE
+283 RMVEASKHARDNVRE

-323 DGWQLV
+323 EGWALV
-329 TDKTLKTGRTAGTFT
+329 TDKTLKTGRTTGTFT
-344 LTYNGVPLKSVNR
+344 LTYNGVQLKSVNR
-357 AERVKLCIS
+357 ASRVKLCIT

-383 VDNAESVQNV
+383 VDNAESVQNI

>member
-1 MPGTGREKPGR
+1 MPGTGREKPDR

-22 HVILGDFAAF
+22 HVILEDFAAF
-32 RGGPHALLLQ
+32 RGGPRVLSLQ
-42 SKTAANGGG
+42 SKTAENGGG

-63 LGRTLNGFDVIPAG
+63 TGRTLNGFDVIPAG
-77 ADRQNVSTVVALEGF
+77 ADRQNVSTAVTLEGF
-92 AGLSIRR
+92 AELSLRR
-99 ELTPKGTQLYVN
+99 ELTQKGTQLYMN

-127 GVDVEFAAACADVNT
+127 GVDVEFAAACADVNA

-165 GEADQLRKTLRTLR
+165 GEVDQLRKTLRTLR

-203 NEAERDFLADYN
+203 NEAERVFLDAYN
-215 RAMEIVN
+215 RAVEIV
-222 KGMECVCPTCK
+222 KEGVERVCPTCK
-233 RAYTAERVREIKF
+233 RAYTAEHVRETEF
-246 AYSEACAVMT
+246 VYSEARTAVAE
-256 SKRNEAAR
+256 SGSEAAR
-264 IAAKLDV
+264 VAAKLDA

-283 RMVEASKRARDNVRE
+283 RMVEASKHARDNVRE

-312 ADRRAVQAELP
+312 ADRRAVQSELP
-323 DGWQLV
+323 EGWALV
-329 TDKTLKTGRTAGTFT
+329 TDKTLKTGRTTGTFT
-344 LTYNGVPLKSVNR
+344 LTYKGAPLKSVNR
-357 AERVKLCIS
+357 ASRVKLCIA

-375 GMDEFPII
+375 CMDEFPII
-383 VDNAESVQNV
+383 VDNAESVQNI
-393 DTPNVVLLR
+393 DTPNVVLLC

>member
-17 NCKTM
+17 TVKQMN
-22 HVILGDFAAF
+22 VILDDFAAF
-32 RGGPHALLLQ
+32 RGGPHVLPLRSGDLP
-42 SKTAANGGG
+42 NGSG
-51 KTTLVNAYYWAL
+51 KTTLVNAYYWTL
-63 LGRTLNGFDVIPAG
+63 TGRTLNGFDVIPAG
-77 ADRQNVSTVVALEGF
+77 ADRQNVSTAVTLEGF
-92 AGLSIRR
+92 AGLSLRR
-99 ELTPKGTQLYVN
+99 ELTQKGTQLYVN

-127 GVDVEFAAACADVNT
+127 GVDVEFAAACADVNA

-203 NEAERDFLADYN
+203 NEAERDFLAGYN

-264 IAAKLDV
+264 VAAKLDT

-375 GMDEFPII
+375 GMGEFPII
-383 VDNAESVQNV
+383 VDNAESVQNI
-393 DTPNVVLLR
+393 DTPNVVLLC

>member
-32 RGGPHALLLQ
+32 RGGPRVLLLQ

-63 LGRTLNGFDVIPAG
+63 TGRTLNGFDVIPAG

-99 ELTPKGTQLYVN
+99 ELIPKGTQLYVN